1 MGVNGVAK
9 RLNEMGIPTRRGGEM
24 WHRQVVKQILT
35 NTVYI
40 GVWSYKGMSIQVP
53 AILDENL
60 FKRAQ
65 KKLKES
71 RRLYAGKIKHGYLL
85 SGLVI
90 CNDCGNTMTGVN
102 AKWWGKRERRYTCNK
117 SCQGYKNKG
126 CRPIKMIPADPL
138 EEVVWEQ
145 VREWLRNP
153 DWLLREALDYLQG
166 KGNSGEEI
174 KLLDKNLM
182 NIIKGQ
188 NSIINLL
195 ANGLVELDD
204 NISKKLN
211 ELKSRKE
218 RLEKRKEEIIG
229 RQKLKEGSLHKTEE
243 LREIATIILDNLNEV
258 EFLEKVFLVR
268 TLISQVVVSGRSK
281 RDEQGSGSIDVIV
294 HAKLPEGIYL

>member
-1 MGVNGVAK
+1 
-9 RLNEMGIPTRRGGEM
+9 
-24 WHRQVVKQILT
+24 
-35 NTVYI
+35 
-40 GVWSYKGMSIQVP
+40 
-53 AILDENL
+53 
-60 FKRAQ
+60 
-65 KKLKES
+65 
-71 RRLYAGKIKHGYLL
+71 
-85 SGLVI
+85 
-90 CNDCGNTMTGVN
+90 
-102 AKWWGKRERRYTCNK
+102 
-117 SCQGYKNKG
+117 
-126 CRPIKMIPADPL
+126 MIPADQL
-138 EEVVWEQ
+138 EEVVWGQ

-174 KLLDKNLM
+174 KLLDKNLI

-229 RQKLKEGSLHKTEE
+229 RQKLKEGSLHKKEE

-268 TLISQVVVSGRSK
+268 TLISQVVVSGRIK
-281 RDEQGSGSIDVIV
+281 RDEKGSGSIDVIV